1 MSTEYTDMLEA
12 VIRSQSNA
20 ELTSNQVK
28 ELIPQDW
35 RDLMGRCLYGGLCA
49 QVAQQ
54 RGIVA
59 TYVSHNGKGFHF
71 TYRVAP

>member
-1 MSTEYTDMLEA
+1 MTAASWVITLDAERYAAWPYPGMTAEDCACSVISMSTEYTDMLEA

-35 RDLMGRCLYGGLCA
+35 RDLMGR
-49 QVAQQ
+49 
-54 RGIVA
+54 
-59 TYVSHNGKGFHF
+59 
-71 TYRVAP
+71 